1 LPADTTGGDRKV
13 YIEGRIVDFL
23 DKLASSA
30 PEPGGG
36 SASALAASIGAA
48 LVSMVANLTVGKQK
62 YADVQDQ
69 IKELVDNSEKVRGEL
84 QSLVQKD
91 TEVYGVLAAAFK
103 MPRETDSEK
112 AERDQA
118 IQNACK
124 EATMVPYA
132 IAEQCLEVAKL
143 SEVAADIGNVN
154 AVSDAGVAALLAE
167 AAAQCA
173 ALNVKI
179 NLGTIKDEAFNVE
192 KWDGI
197 QDILAR
203 SLELKDKVVMV
214 TYKKLG

>member
-1 LPADTTGGDRKV
+1 MYVKGP
-13 YIEGRIVDFL
+13 IVDFL

-36 SASALAASIGAA
+36 SASALAAAVGAA
-48 LVSMVANLTVGKQK
+48 LVSMVASLTVGKEK

-69 IKELVDNSEKVRGEL
+69 IARLLDDSEKVRSRL
-84 QSLVQKD
+84 QELVQED

-103 MPRETDSEK
+103 MPRETEEDKQKRNEAVQS
-112 AERDQA
+112 
-118 IQNACK
+118 ACK

-167 AAAQCA
+167 ACAQCA

-179 NLGTIKDEAFNVE
+179 NLGTIKDTAFNEE
-192 KWDGI
+192 KWTGI

-203 SLELKDKVVMV
+203 ALELKDRVVKV
-214 TYKKLG
+214 TYEKLG

>member
-1 LPADTTGGDRKV
+1 M
-13 YIEGRIVDFL
+13 DFL

>member
-1 LPADTTGGDRKV
+1 MYVKGP
-13 YIEGRIVDFL
+13 IVDFL

-36 SASALAASIGAA
+36 SASALAAAIGAA
-48 LVSMVANLTVGKQK
+48 LVSMVANLTVGKEK

-69 IKELVDNSEKVRGEL
+69 IKTLVDGSEKVRTRL
-84 QSLVQKD
+84 QELVQED
-91 TEVYGVLAAAFK
+91 TEVYGVLAKAFK
-103 MPRETDSEK
+103 MPRETEEEK
-112 AERDQA
+112 TKRNDA
-118 IQNACK
+118 IQAACK

-167 AAAQCA
+167 ACAQCA

-179 NLGTIKDEAFNVE
+179 NLGTIRDAAFNEE
-192 KWDGI
+192 KWTGI

-203 SLELKDKVVMV
+203 SLELKDKVVKV
-214 TYKKLG
+214 TYEKLG

>member
-1 LPADTTGGDRKV
+1 
-13 YIEGRIVDFL
+13 VDFL

>member
-1 LPADTTGGDRKV
+1 V

>member
-1 LPADTTGGDRKV
+1 M

-23 DKLASSA
+23 DKLASSS

-36 SASALAASIGAA
+36 SASALAAAIGAA
-48 LVSMVANLTVGKQK
+48 LVSMVANLSIGKEK

-69 IKELVDNSEKVRGEL
+69 IGELVDNSEKVRGEL
-84 QSLVQKD
+84 QALVQKD

-103 MPRETDSEK
+103 MPRETGDEK
-112 AERDQA
+112 GARDEA
-118 IQNACK
+118 IENACK

-179 NLGTIKDEAFNVE
+179 NLGTIRDQAFNE
-192 KWDGI
+192 KKWDGI

-203 SLELKDKVVMV
+203 SLALKDKVVKV
-214 TYKKLG
+214 TYEKLG

>member
-1 LPADTTGGDRKV
+1 M

-103 MPRETDSEK
+103 RPRETDSEK